1 MMNIIIPTIE
11 LLFYYIAL
19 LLIYNKIYKLSIRP
33 QAVIISIITITMPL
47 LLTGMLL
54 DYRIF
59 VLMHMAFQFLHVLA
73 VKFSVRKSKF
83 VSIIGMFLLLY
94 AIMLIL
100 SVSSNCIM
108 QTFSNDGLL
117 IGVDFAI
124 YAIAFSVCI
133 ICTTNK
139 KICTHLR
146 KILGTLPLRI
156 KILTIASFFISAF
169 IVASIVSN
177 PLLEGNGIWNI
188 SLKISTVLLALFL
201 CITFPIVILIAMTN
215 AYLKKQNENYEERLE
230 AQADCYTQ
238 LSRSNFEMRRFR
250 HDFKNMQ
257 IGLRTYI
264 EANDIPSAIAVL
276 DSEQENLQSATDII
290 TYDTGNGI
298 VDAILMDKQ
307 QKVADKNIKIEFTG
321 AVPMTALSAVD
332 LCVIFGNTL
341 DNALEACEKLPP
353 DETKTISISSLC
365 NSGFMFITITNP
377 VLENVT
383 IKGNTVET
391 TKNDRNLHGYGLY
404 SLTRA
409 VKKYDGDVKLKS
421 ENNTFTVEVE
431 LTLI

>member
-1 MMNIIIPTIE
+1 M
-11 LLFYYIAL
+11 Y
-19 LLIYNKIYKLSIRP
+19 
-33 QAVIISIITITMPL
+33 
-47 LLTGMLL
+47 
-54 DYRIF
+54 
-59 VLMHMAFQFLHVLA
+59 
-73 VKFSVRKSKF
+73 
-83 VSIIGMFLLLY
+83 
-94 AIMLIL
+94 
-100 SVSSNCIM
+100 
-108 QTFSNDGLL
+108 
-117 IGVDFAI
+117 
-124 YAIAFSVCI
+124 
-133 ICTTNK
+133 
-139 KICTHLR
+139 
-146 KILGTLPLRI
+146 ILGTLMCQVCVILIGKYICEKSINSKRFIPIMVSEYSILIAVSIIFDYQIFVIIHTFSKLIIATSTKFCFKKFKLTNTYYIYGLLFCSNYILSLSLHSCFQIPVELGPFVYSDFVIYIISFSICLLCCLNKTICKKIKQVVNLLPKRI
-156 KILTIASFFISAF
+156 KIILLISLILCSWIMLL
-169 IVASIVSN
+169 IVANPILSENSPWSIT
-177 PLLEGNGIWNI
+177 LRI
-188 SLKISTVLLALFL
+188 SIVLLALFL

-215 AYLKKQNENYEERLE
+215 AYLKKQNENFEERLE
-230 AQADCYTQ
+230 AQADYYTQ

-264 EANDIPSAIAVL
+264 EANDLPSAIAVL
-276 DSEQENLQSATDII
+276 DGEQENLQSATDII

-307 QKVADKNIKIEFTG
+307 QKAADKNIKIEFTG
-321 AVPMTALSAVD
+321 AIPMTALSAVD

-353 DETKTISISSLC
+353 DETKTISISSIC

-421 ENNTFTVEVE
+421 ENNTFTVEIE

>member
-1 MMNIIIPTIE
+1 MTRQIISIIE
-11 LLFYYIAL
+11 LLFYDIIIILFFNRILNKKINLIVGITSIILSCGIL
-19 LLIYNKIYKLSIRP
+19 LFAACVIDYLYFLAIYAFIQAIQIVILKFTISRAKIWHILGLYTLILSINSILSISVK
-33 QAVIISIITITMPL
+33 AVIYIYSVTLSYHTEFLIHIIVLTAIAILCFIPQPRISIGKTLLVLPPKIKIITIL
-47 LLTGMLL
+47 
-54 DYRIF
+54 
-59 VLMHMAFQFLHVLA
+59 
-73 VKFSVRKSKF
+73 
-83 VSIIGMFLLLY
+83 
-94 AIMLIL
+94 
-100 SVSSNCIM
+100 
-108 QTFSNDGLL
+108 
-117 IGVDFAI
+117 
-124 YAIAFSVCI
+124 AFSLGSLI
-133 ICTTNK
+133 ITMM
-139 KICTHLR
+139 I
-146 KILGTLPLRI
+146 
-156 KILTIASFFISAF
+156 
-169 IVASIVSN
+169 SN
-177 PLLEGNGIWNI
+177 PLLEENSPWSIALRLSI
-188 SLKISTVLLALFL
+188 VLLALFL
-201 CITFPIVILIAMTN
+201 CVTFPIVILIAMAN
-215 AYLKKQNENYEERLE
+215 AYLKKENENYEERLE
-230 AQADCYTQ
+230 AQADYYTQ

-264 EANDIPSAIAVL
+264 EANDLPSAIAVL
-276 DSEQENLQSATDII
+276 DGEQENLQSATDII

-307 QKVADKNIKIEFTG
+307 QKAADKNIKIEFTG
-321 AVPMTALSAVD
+321 TIPMTALSAVD

-421 ENNTFTVEVE
+421 ENNTFTVEIE